1 MVIKIGIV
9 EDKKSELDNIKR
21 IFYSY
26 YKENCDFQDYIID
39 EYGEKEE
46 LVNKILDDILNTRID
61 VLVVDYL
68 ISREGFKIVG
78 NEVYES
84 VKKHIQNFPV
94 IILTQYVDDS
104 QRSEIIDPDKV
115 YRKSIFFD
123 INTQESKDS
132 LKNID
137 ISIRNFQK
145 QKEEIE
151 QKILYEQQKIKDRE
165 IDPSV
170 LINLSEL
177 ELNLNKYIVSDSATE
192 LDKLFDT
199 SQLECAVKLI
209 KDLGEL

>member
-1 MVIKIGIV
+1 MIKIGIV
-9 EDKKSELDNIKR
+9 EDKESELDNIKR

-46 LVNKILDDILNTRID
+46 LVNKILDDIQNTRID

-151 QKILYEQQKIKDRE
+151 QKILYEQQKIKERE

>member
-1 MVIKIGIV
+1 MINIGIV
-9 EDKKSELDNIKR
+9 EDKESELDNIKR
-21 IFYSY
+21 CFYGY
-26 YKENCDFQDYIID
+26 YRGDCGFQDYIID
-39 EYGEKEE
+39 EYGKKEE

-84 VKKHIQNFPV
+84 VKRHIQNFPV

-137 ISIRNFQK
+137 ISIRNFQR
-145 QKEEIE
+145 QKEKIE

>member
-1 MVIKIGIV
+1 MINIGIV
-9 EDKKSELDNIKR
+9 EDKESELDNIKGC
-21 IFYSY
+21 FYGY
-26 YKENCDFQDYIID
+26 YRGDCGFQDYIID

-84 VKKHIQNFPV
+84 VKRHIQNFPV

-137 ISIRNFQK
+137 ISIRNFQR

-151 QKILYEQQKIKDRE
+151 RKILYEQKKIKDRE

>member
-1 MVIKIGIV
+1 MVINIGIV
-9 EDKKSELDNIKR
+9 EDKESELDNIKR
-21 IFYSY
+21 TFYSF

-104 QRSEIIDPDKV
+104 QKSEIIDPDKV

-151 QKILYEQQKIKDRE
+151 QKI
-165 IDPSV
+165 
-170 LINLSEL
+170 
-177 ELNLNKYIVSDSATE
+177 
-192 LDKLFDT
+192 
-199 SQLECAVKLI
+199 
-209 KDLGEL
+209 

>member
-1 MVIKIGIV
+1 MIKIGIV
-9 EDKKSELDNIKR
+9 EDKESELENIKR

-84 VKKHIQNFPV
+84 VKRHIQNFPV

-137 ISIRNFQK
+137 ISIRNFQR

-165 IDPSV
+165 INPSV

-177 ELNLNKYIVSDSATE
+177 ELNLNKYKVSDSATE

>member
-1 MVIKIGIV
+1 MINIGIV
-9 EDKKSELDNIKR
+9 EDKESELDNIKR
-21 IFYSY
+21 CFYGY
-26 YKENCDFQDYIID
+26 YRGDCGFQDYIID

-84 VKKHIQNFPV
+84 VKRHIQNFPV

-137 ISIRNFQK
+137 ISIRNFQR
-145 QKEEIE
+145 QKEKIE

-199 SQLECAVKLI
+199 SKLECAVKLI

>member
-1 MVIKIGIV
+1 MINIGIV
-9 EDKKSELDNIKR
+9 EDKGSELDNIKR
-21 IFYSY
+21 CFYGY
-26 YKENCDFQDYIID
+26 YRGDCGFQDYIID

-84 VKKHIQNFPV
+84 VKRHIQNFPV

-137 ISIRNFQK
+137 ISIRNFQR
-145 QKEEIE
+145 QKEKIE

>member
-1 MVIKIGIV
+1 MIKIGIV
-9 EDKKSELDNIKR
+9 EDKESELENIKR

>member
-1 MVIKIGIV
+1 MINIGIV
-9 EDKKSELDNIKR
+9 EDKESELDNIKR
-21 IFYSY
+21 CFYGY
-26 YKENCDFQDYIID
+26 YRGDCGFQDYIID
-39 EYGEKEE
+39 EYGDKEE

-84 VKKHIQNFPV
+84 VKRHIQNFPV

-137 ISIRNFQK
+137 ISIRNFQR
-145 QKEEIE
+145 QKEKIE

>member
-1 MVIKIGIV
+1 MVINIGIV
-9 EDKKSELDNIKR
+9 EDKESELDNIKR
-21 IFYSY
+21 TFYSF

-84 VKKHIQNFPV
+84 VKRHIQNFPV

-151 QKILYEQQKIKDRE
+151 QKILDEQQKIKDRE

>member
-1 MVIKIGIV
+1 MIKIGIV
-9 EDKKSELDNIKR
+9 EDKESELENIKR

-26 YKENCDFQDYIID
+26 CKENCDFQDYIID

-84 VKKHIQNFPV
+84 VKRHIQNFPV

-137 ISIRNFQK
+137 ISIRNFQR

-165 IDPSV
+165 INPSV

-177 ELNLNKYIVSDSATE
+177 ELNLNKYKVSDSATE

>member
-1 MVIKIGIV
+1 MINIGIV
-9 EDKKSELDNIKR
+9 EDKESELDNIKR
-21 IFYSY
+21 CFYGY
-26 YKENCDFQDYIID
+26 YRGDCGFQDYIID

-84 VKKHIQNFPV
+84 VKRHIQNFPV

-137 ISIRNFQK
+137 ISIRNFQR
-145 QKEEIE
+145 QKEKIE

-177 ELNLNKYIVSDSATE
+177 ELNLNKYIVSDSTTE

>member
-1 MVIKIGIV
+1 MINIGIV
-9 EDKKSELDNIKR
+9 EDKESELDNIKR
-21 IFYSY
+21 CFYGY
-26 YKENCDFQDYIID
+26 YRGDCGFQDYIID

-78 NEVYES
+78 NEVYEP
-84 VKKHIQNFPV
+84 VKRHIQNFPV

-104 QRSEIIDPDKV
+104 QKSEIIDPDKV
-115 YRKSIFFD
+115 YRKSIFFA

-137 ISIRNFQK
+137 ISIRNFQR

-151 QKILYEQQKIKDRE
+151 KQILYEQQKIKDRE

>member
-1 MVIKIGIV
+1 MINIGIV
-9 EDKKSELDNIKR
+9 EDKESELDNIKR
-21 IFYSY
+21 CFYDY
-26 YKENCDFQDYIID
+26 YRGDCAFQDYIID

-84 VKKHIQNFPV
+84 VKRHIQNFPV

-137 ISIRNFQK
+137 ISIRNFQR
-145 QKEEIE
+145 QKEKIE

>member
-9 EDKKSELDNIKR
+9 EDKESELDNIKR

-46 LVNKILDDILNTRID
+46 LVNKILDDIQNTRID

-199 SQLECAVKLI
+199 SPLECAVKLI

>member
-1 MVIKIGIV
+1 MINIGIV
-9 EDKKSELDNIKR
+9 EDKESELDNIKR
-21 IFYSY
+21 CFYGY
-26 YKENCDFQDYIID
+26 YRGDCGFQDYIID

-84 VKKHIQNFPV
+84 VKRHIQNFPV

-137 ISIRNFQK
+137 KSIRNFQR

-151 QKILYEQQKIKDRE
+151 RKILYEQKKITDRE

>member
-1 MVIKIGIV
+1 VINIGIV
-9 EDKKSELDNIKR
+9 EDKESELDNIKR
-21 IFYSY
+21 CFYGY
-26 YKENCDFQDYIID
+26 YRGDCGFQDYIID

-84 VKKHIQNFPV
+84 VKRHIQNFPV

-137 ISIRNFQK
+137 ISIRNFQR
-145 QKEEIE
+145 QKEKIE

>member
-1 MVIKIGIV
+1 MINIGIV
-9 EDKKSELDNIKR
+9 EDKESELDNIKR
-21 IFYSY
+21 TFYSF

-151 QKILYEQQKIKDRE
+151 KKILCEQQKIRDSE
-165 IDPSV
+165 IDSSV

-177 ELNLNKYIVSDSATE
+177 ELNLNKYIVSDNATE

-209 KDLGEL
+209 KDLGEV

>member
-1 MVIKIGIV
+1 MINIGIV
-9 EDKKSELDNIKR
+9 EDKESELDNIKR
-21 IFYSY
+21 CFYGY
-26 YKENCDFQDYIID
+26 YRGDCGFQDYIID

-84 VKKHIQNFPV
+84 VKRHIQNFPV

-104 QRSEIIDPDKV
+104 QKSEIIDPDKV

-151 QKILYEQQKIKDRE
+151 QKILDEQQKIKDRE

>member
-1 MVIKIGIV
+1 MINIGIV
-9 EDKKSELDNIKR
+9 EDKESELDNIKR
-21 IFYSY
+21 CFYGY
-26 YKENCDFQDYIID
+26 YRGDCGFQDYIID

-177 ELNLNKYIVSDSATE
+177 ELNLNKYIVSDSTTE

>member
-1 MVIKIGIV
+1 MNIGIV
-9 EDKKSELDNIKR
+9 EDKESELDNIKR
-21 IFYSY
+21 CFYGY
-26 YKENCDFQDYIID
+26 YRGDCGFQDYIID

-84 VKKHIQNFPV
+84 VKRHIQNFPV

-137 ISIRNFQK
+137 ISIRNFQR
-145 QKEEIE
+145 QKEKIE

>member
-1 MVIKIGIV
+1 MINIGIV
-9 EDKKSELDNIKR
+9 EDKESELDNIKR
-21 IFYSY
+21 CFYGY
-26 YKENCDFQDYIID
+26 YRGDCGFQDYIID

-84 VKKHIQNFPV
+84 VKRHIQNFPV

-137 ISIRNFQK
+137 ISIRNFQR
-145 QKEEIE
+145 QKEKIE

-177 ELNLNKYIVSDSATE
+177 EFNLNKYIVSDSATE

>member
-9 EDKKSELDNIKR
+9 EDKESELDNIKR

-39 EYGEKEE
+39 EYWEKEE
-46 LVNKILDDILNTRID
+46 LVNKILDDIQNTRID

-199 SQLECAVKLI
+199 SPLECAVKLI

>member
-1 MVIKIGIV
+1 MINIGIV
-9 EDKKSELDNIKR
+9 EDKESELDNIKR
-21 IFYSY
+21 CFYSY
-26 YKENCDFQDYIID
+26 YRGHCGFQDYIID

-84 VKKHIQNFPV
+84 VKRHIQNFPV

-137 ISIRNFQK
+137 ISIRNFQR

>member
-1 MVIKIGIV
+1 MINIGIV
-9 EDKKSELDNIKR
+9 EDKESELDNIKR
-21 IFYSY
+21 CFYSY
-26 YKENCDFQDYIID
+26 YRGHCGFQDYIID

-84 VKKHIQNFPV
+84 VKRHIQNFPV

-137 ISIRNFQK
+137 ISIRNFQR

-170 LINLSEL
+170 LIDLSEL

>member
-1 MVIKIGIV
+1 MVINIGIV
-9 EDKKSELDNIKR
+9 EDKESELDNIKR
-21 IFYSY
+21 TFYSF

-165 IDPSV
+165 MNPSV

-177 ELNLNKYIVSDSATE
+177 ELNLNKYIVSDSTTE

>member
-1 MVIKIGIV
+1 MINIGIV
-9 EDKKSELDNIKR
+9 EDKESELDNIKR
-21 IFYSY
+21 CFYGY
-26 YKENCDFQDYIID
+26 YRGDCGFQDYIID

-104 QRSEIIDPDKV
+104 QKSEIIDPDKV

-137 ISIRNFQK
+137 ISIRNFQR
-145 QKEEIE
+145 QKEKIE

>member
-1 MVIKIGIV
+1 MINIGIV
-9 EDKKSELDNIKR
+9 EDKESELDNIKR
-21 IFYSY
+21 CFYGY
-26 YKENCDFQDYIID
+26 YRGDCGFQDYIID

-84 VKKHIQNFPV
+84 VKRHIQNFPV

-137 ISIRNFQK
+137 ISIRNFQR

-165 IDPSV
+165 IEPSV

>member
-1 MVIKIGIV
+1 MIKIGIV
-9 EDKKSELDNIKR
+9 EDKESELDNIKR

-46 LVNKILDDILNTRID
+46 LVNKILDDIQNTRID

-199 SQLECAVKLI
+199 SPLECAVKLI

>member
-9 EDKKSELDNIKR
+9 EDKESELDNIKR

>member
-9 EDKKSELDNIKR
+9 EDKESELDNIKR

-46 LVNKILDDILNTRID
+46 LVNKILDDIQNTRID

-151 QKILYEQQKIKDRE
+151 QKILYEQQKIKERE

>member
-1 MVIKIGIV
+1 MIKIGIV

>member
-9 EDKKSELDNIKR
+9 EDKESELDNIKR

-46 LVNKILDDILNTRID
+46 LVNKILDDIQNTRID

-170 LINLSEL
+170 RINLSEL

>member
-1 MVIKIGIV
+1 MINIGIV
-9 EDKKSELDNIKR
+9 EDKESELDNIKR
-21 IFYSY
+21 CFYGY
-26 YKENCDFQDYIID
+26 YRGDCGFQDYIID

-84 VKKHIQNFPV
+84 VKRHIQNFPV

-123 INTQESKDS
+123 INTQESKNS

-137 ISIRNFQK
+137 ISIRNFQR

-151 QKILYEQQKIKDRE
+151 RKILYEQKKITDRE

>member
-1 MVIKIGIV
+1 MLINIGIV
-9 EDKKSELDNIKR
+9 EDKESELDNIKR
-21 IFYSY
+21 TFYSF

-104 QRSEIIDPDKV
+104 QKSEIIDPDKV

-151 QKILYEQQKIKDRE
+151 QKILDEQQKIKDRE

-192 LDKLFDT
+192 LYKLFDT

>member
-1 MVIKIGIV
+1 MINIGIV
-9 EDKKSELDNIKR
+9 EDKESELDNIKR
-21 IFYSY
+21 CFYGY
-26 YKENCDFQDYIID
+26 YRGDCGFQDYIID

-137 ISIRNFQK
+137 ISIRNFQR
-145 QKEEIE
+145 QKEKIE

-177 ELNLNKYIVSDSATE
+177 ELNLNKYIVSDSTTE

>member
-1 MVIKIGIV
+1 MINIGIV
-9 EDKKSELDNIKR
+9 EDKESELDNIKR
-21 IFYSY
+21 CFYGY
-26 YKENCDFQDYIID
+26 YRGDCGFQDYIID

-84 VKKHIQNFPV
+84 VKRHIQNFPV

-151 QKILYEQQKIKDRE
+151 QKILDEQQKIKDRE